1 MADIEFDEFE
11 AEPQPRASGF
21 QSIINWT
28 GALTSVALVLGLA
41 FWGYRLTVRD
51 VTGVPV
57 VRALEGPMRVAPDDP
72 GGEAAAHQGLAVN
85 AVAAAGEAEP
95 PAERL
100 VLAPRPVALAE
111 EDLPA
116 AAEPRL
122 SPAEEAAVAQ
132 EEAPEETAPDAAPD
146 PIQAALAMAVQET
159 GEIEP
164 AAEAG
169 EASETEGA
177 GPKIVPASV
186 PGVTRS
192 PRPAARPAEALAT
205 RAAQPAAAVT
215 PADIEIAAAD
225 VAPGTNLVQ
234 LGAFDSPEVARAE
247 WQRLSGRFAALME
260 GKRRLVQSA
269 KSGGRTFYRLRAV
282 GFGDISDA
290 RRFCAALT
298 AENAGCIPVVAR

>member
-11 AEPQPRASGF
+11 AEPQPQGSGF

-28 GALTSVALVLGLA
+28 GALTSVALVVGLGL
-41 FWGYRLTVRD
+41 WGYRLTVRD

-57 VRALEGPMRVAPDDP
+57 VRALEGPMRVAPEDP

-85 AVAAAGEAEP
+85 AVAAAGEAEA
-95 PAERL
+95 PADRL

-111 EDLPA
+111 DDLPA

-122 SPAEEAAVAQ
+122 APAEEAAVAQ
-132 EEAPEETAPDAAPD
+132 EEAPEETTPEAAPD

-159 GEIEP
+159 GGFESAEEAA
-164 AAEAG
+164 AAE
-169 EASETEGA
+169 EAE
-177 GPKIVPASV
+177 PKIIPASV

-192 PRPAARPAEALAT
+192 PRPAARPAGVAAA
-205 RAAQPAAAVT
+205 RAAQPATSAA
-215 PADIEIAAAD
+215 PAEIEVAAAD
-225 VAPGTNLVQ
+225 VAAGSNLVQ
-234 LGAFDSPEVARAE
+234 LGAYDSPEVARAE

-260 GKRRLVQSA
+260 GKQRLVQSA

-282 GFGDISDA
+282 GFADISDA

>member
-11 AEPQPRASGF
+11 AEPQPRAGGF
-21 QSIINWT
+21 QSIINWA
-28 GALTSVALVLGLA
+28 GALTSVSLVAGLA
-41 FWGYRLTVRD
+41 FWGYQLTMRD

-57 VRALEGPMRVAPDDP
+57 VRALEGPMRVAPENP
-72 GGEAAAHQGLAVN
+72 GGLPAEHQGLAVN
-85 AVAAAGEAEP
+85 AVAAAGEAEA
-95 PAERL
+95 PADRL

-111 EDLPA
+111 DDLPA

-132 EEAPEETAPDAAPD
+132 EEAPEESAPEAAPD

-159 GEIEP
+159 GGIEP
-164 AAEAG
+164 AEEAAAAE
-169 EASETEGA
+169 ETD
-177 GPKIVPASV
+177 PKIIPASV

-192 PRPAARPAEALAT
+192 PRPAARPAGVAAA
-205 RAAQPAAAVT
+205 RAAQPAASDA
-215 PADIEIAAAD
+215 PAEIEVAAAD
-225 VAPGTNLVQ
+225 VAAGSNLVQ
-234 LGAFDSPEVARAE
+234 LGAYDSPDVARAE

-260 GKRRLVQSA
+260 GKQRLVQSA

-282 GFGDISDA
+282 GFGDIADA

-298 AENAGCIPVVAR
+298 AEKAGCIPVVSR